1 MDEPV
6 EDGAE
11 DDIVMHNLS
20 LVHPPFANRWSAA
33 QDEPR
38 CAAAQAKLLT
48 SFSHTFFCR
57 S

>member
-20 LVHPPFANRWSAA
+20 LGHPPFADRWSAA

-38 CAAAQAKLLT
+38 CAAAQATLLT
-48 SFSHTFFCR
+48 SLSHTFFCR